1 MFRVVSCFY
10 TSRTICYTSFPLNL
24 HKYVFISPPNSF
36 VPSVLKTPCHIMSEA
51 SPPRRAVSAVFQSS
65 SAATGRLIHLIP
77 DDLAKAV
84 PDHPLFSYPKTAKP
98 RDGFVDVSS
107 KRFANAINRTSWW
120 LKSLLGPP
128 QNFDTVG
135 YMGPSEFNV
144 SMYLRR
150 MILMSQRRY
159 TILSVHVC
167 GD

>member
-1 MFRVVSCFY
+1 MISCFDI
-10 TSRTICYTSFPLNL
+10 SRTICYTSFPPNL
-24 HKYVFISPPNSF
+24 HPYAFISPPNPF
-36 VPSVLKTPCHIMSEA
+36 IPSLPKTPCHIMSEA
-51 SPPRRAVSAVFQSS
+51 PTPRQAVSAVFQSS
-65 SAATGRLIHLIP
+65 SATASRLIHLIP
-77 DDLAKAV
+77 DELAKTV

-107 KRFANAINRTSWW
+107 KCFANAINRTSWY

-144 SMYLRR
+144 SMCLRCI
-150 MILMSQRRY
+150 ILMSQRRY
-159 TILSVHVC
+159 KILSVHVC